1 MGAIGW
7 PALIALAALG
17 WMGPAMAVGPQLEEM
32 TWPEVRDAVRAGKT
46 TVIIPVGGTEQNG
59 PHMTLGKHNARVK
72 VLAERIA
79 NELGNALV
87 APVISYV
94 PDGRISPPTE
104 HMRFAGTIS
113 IPDDAF
119 VAMIDGAARS
129 FAQHGF
135 TDVVLIGD
143 HGGYQDLLA
152 EVASKFNHRAAA
164 SPARVHFISGYYKAG
179 RDPYRQLLR
188 NNGLTDAQIGDHAGA
203 RDTSEELATVPGMV
217 RPKQLTITAGAAGW
231 NALGVTGDPGPSTA
245 ALGQLGV
252 DLIVSRSVQE
262 IRKAVDRAH

>member
-1 MGAIGW
+1 MVMTGLG
-7 PALIALAALG
+7 LAGL
-17 WMGPAMAVGPQLEEM
+17 PMAAAAEGVQLEEM
-32 TWPEVRDAVRAGKT
+32 TWPEVRDALRAGKT

-59 PHMTLGKHNARVK
+59 PHMALGKHNARIK
-72 VLAERIA
+72 LLADRIA

-87 APVISYV
+87 APVLAYT
-94 PDGRISPPTE
+94 PDDE
-104 HMRFAGTIS
+104 HMRLPGTIS
-113 IPDDAF
+113 VPKDAF
-119 VAMIDGAARS
+119 KSLLDGAARS
-129 FAQHGF
+129 LATHGF

-152 EVASKFNHRAAA
+152 EVASKFNRRAAA
-164 SPARVHFISGYYKAG
+164 SPARVHFISAYYKTG

-188 NNGLTDAQIGDHAGA
+188 NNGLTDAQIGNHAGA
-203 RDTSEELATVPGMV
+203 GDTSEQLATVPGMV
-217 RPKQLTITAGAAGW
+217 RPNQLAITSGAASW

-245 ALGQLGV
+245 ALGKLGV

>member
-1 MGAIGW
+1 MVAIVL
-7 PALIALAALG
+7 PALIVLAALG
-17 WMGPAMAVGPQLEEM
+17 WMGPAVAGGPHLEEM
-32 TWPEVRDAVRAGKT
+32 TWVEVRDALRAGKT

-59 PHMTLGKHNARVK
+59 PHMTLGKHNTRVK

-79 NELGNALV
+79 NQLGNALV
-87 APVISYV
+87 APVITYV

-113 IPDDAF
+113 IPEDAF
-119 VAMIDGAARS
+119 MAMIDGAARS
-129 FAQHGF
+129 LAQHGF

-152 EVASKFNHRAAA
+152 EVASKFNRRAAA
-164 SPARVHFISGYYKAG
+164 SPARVHFISASYKTG

-188 NNGLTDAQIGDHAGA
+188 DNGLTEAQIGNHAGA
-203 RDTSEELATVPGMV
+203 GDTSEELATDPSMV
-217 RPKQLTITAGAAGW
+217 RPNQLTITAGAAGW

-245 ALGQLGV
+245 ALGKLGV

-262 IRKAVDRAH
+262 IQKAVGRAR